1 MIFKVISVKYIST
14 TATITD
20 SGIDAAITSVGFMSF
35 KNKSNTKIASIAPT
49 IIFSITLFTTMSM
62 YTPWFISTVACN
74 PSFSFSSESSLSKRR
89 SVTSPVE

>member
-20 SGIDAAITSVGFMSF
+20 SGIDAAITSVGFISF
-35 KNKSNTKIASIAPT
+35 KNKINTKMASIAPT

-62 YTPWFISTVACN
+62 YTP
-74 PSFSFSSESSLSKRR
+74 
-89 SVTSPVE
+89 